1 MNAELGLS
9 GTGKVVRQEQGLIVE
24 GVWCTKHAAKGTTQ
38 ATLQATLQQAA
49 WLQAKCVS

>member
-24 GVWCTKHAAKGTTQ
+24 GVVHKAHC
-38 ATLQATLQQAA
+38 
-49 WLQAKCVS
+49 